1 MRISFA
7 SNGIST
13 RNNRAFLFFISQ
25 KWDYQE
31 FVHFLVKPCFG
42 NKPRESILA
51 DTDPKKVSARCG
63 LTSDEMGFINLAK
76 LNAESNMKYEDY
88 STAVPG
94 SAVHNHGS
102 SITQLLRDNNM

>member
-1 MRISFA
+1 M
-7 SNGIST
+7 
-13 RNNRAFLFFISQ
+13 
-25 KWDYQE
+25 
-31 FVHFLVKPCFG
+31 KPCFG
-42 NKPRESILA
+42 NEPCESILA

-94 SAVHNHGS
+94 SAVQHHGS
-102 SITQLLRDNNM
+102 SITRLLTDNNT

>member
-1 MRISFA
+1 MESAQKTIARF
-7 SNGIST
+7 
-13 RNNRAFLFFISQ
+13 FFVFISQ

-42 NKPRESILA
+42 NEPCESILA

-76 LNAESNMKYEDY
+76 RNVESNMKYEDY

-94 SAVHNHGS
+94 SLVQNHGS